1 MKLIKEEAA
10 RISAKLLINI
20 YGEDFKAAATIV
32 EAEAK
37 IGEGDESGYTT
48 LVDALSAVRGSIQ
61 ELIDAMIIN
70 RIKKR

>member
-20 YGEDFKAAATIV
+20 YGEDFNAEATIV

-48 LVDALSAVRGSIQ
+48 LVDALSAVRDSIQ
-61 ELIDAMIIN
+61 ELINAMIYG
-70 RIKKR
+70 KDGE

>member
-1 MKLIKEEAA
+1 MKLTKEAAA
-10 RISAKLLINI
+10 RISAKLLLNI
-20 YGEDFKAAATIV
+20 YGEDFNAASTIV

-48 LVDALSAVRGSIQ
+48 LVDALSAVRDSIQ